1 MSTDMVDGDSD
12 APVRLVVAA
21 VFTHPGLHQ
30 RLDVGAVEVAPH
42 HAHTFAIT
50 PVQLAIDG
58 VEM

>member
-1 MSTDMVDGDSD
+1 MVDGDSD

-30 RLDVGAVEVAPH
+30 GLDVGAVEVTPH
-42 HAHTFAIT
+42 DAHAFAIA

>member
-1 MSTDMVDGDSD
+1 MVDGDPD
-12 APVRLVVAA
+12 APLRLVVAA

-30 RLDVGAVEVAPH
+30 RLDVGPVEVTPH
-42 HAHTFAIT
+42 DAHAFAIA

>member
-1 MSTDMVDGDSD
+1 MVDGDSD

-30 RLDVGAVEVAPH
+30 GLDVGPVEVTAH
-42 HAHTFAIT
+42 DAHAFAIA